1 MFVAKMRIAVV
12 FRLRCLAL
20 VCRRCSLYYW
30 WYTPCTRT
38 CTRSWLVFDF
48 WSYFWFYL
56 VPSGANCNALLLT
69 ANCWCEC
76 WIGGLVGYVDL
87 GSAISASF
95 SEPLV
100 KTGEA
105 NFYRFPVPSREVSR
119 FFITCIHHFP
129 EHPPYSTLVGP
140 RGDGNC
146 GELVLV
152 IRSIYSLVHDHQNL
166 RHLRHRTST

>member
-1 MFVAKMRIAVV
+1 M
-12 FRLRCLAL
+12 
-20 VCRRCSLYYW
+20 
-30 WYTPCTRT
+30 
-38 CTRSWLVFDF
+38 
-48 WSYFWFYL
+48 
-56 VPSGANCNALLLT
+56 
-69 ANCWCEC
+69 
-76 WIGGLVGYVDL
+76 GYVDL

-100 KTGEA
+100 KIGEA

-152 IRSIYSLVHDHQNL
+152 IRSIYSLVHDHQNF
-166 RHLRHRTST
+166 RHRTSSLFAFRPSSFSTRVPCGGCLRLLL